1 MTYPERE
8 LLIKLV
14 LTTMPTYFLSFFKM
28 SKWGLKKLIDSGR
41 ISYGRG
47 KTMKM
52 LKEGTALLIGKDVLD
67 PRG

>member
-1 MTYPERE
+1 
-8 LLIKLV
+8 
-14 LTTMPTYFLSFFKM
+14 M